1 MDNKGNIS
9 PLGPNNGK
17 KLPED
22 KLLAYLEGK
31 LTPQEQHE
39 VELWMADEGME
50 SDALEGLSTIK
61 TSETRQSVL
70 KINSQLKNSLP
81 KKKGR
86 RRPQNPGQSTIIAIG
101 IIIFLSIL
109 AYYLLRISINGR

>member
-31 LTPQEQHE
+31 LSPQEQHE

-50 SDALEGLSTIK
+50 SDALEGLSSIQA
-61 TSETRQSVL
+61 SETRQSVL
-70 KINSQLKNSLP
+70 KLNTQLKNALP
-81 KKKGR
+81 KKKNR
-86 RRPQNPGQSTIIAIG
+86 RRAQNPGQTTIIAIG
-101 IIIFLSIL
+101 IIIFLAIL
-109 AYYLLRISINGR
+109 AYYLVRISIKN